1 MEDIDKEPVK
11 SKKDLLLEKLKSK
24 HPDLNADDEDS
35 FYGRIN
41 DDYDENEKRIGESSK
56 NEEALSNLF
65 SSDPRSAHFLMSWKN
80 GENPVVQLIRQFG
93 DDFKEA
99 LDDPDMQ
106 EQFAAAHNE
115 YLDRQLNNKK
125 IQDEAEANLP
135 ITLKNLEDAQSEG
148 GYDEKQADEAF
159 QLIFD
164 IIDNGNK
171 DLVTKETWIMA
182 FKALNHDSDVATAA
196 HEAEI
201 KGKNAK
207 IDKEKKKTTVPAD
220 LPPMIGGQGGEAPA
234 PKKRNLGFL
243 DKVTD
248 DNDIWNRGKRK

>member
-1 MEDIDKEPVK
+1 MEDIDKEPIK
-11 SKKDLLLEKLKSK
+11 SKKDLFLEKFRSK
-24 HPDLNADDEDS
+24 YPDLNTDDEDS

-65 SSDPRSAHFLMSWKN
+65 SSDPRAAHFLMSWKN
-80 GENPVVQLIRQFG
+80 GENPVVQLIRMFG
-93 DDFKEA
+93 DDFQEA
-99 LDDPDMQ
+99 LTDPDMQ
-106 EQFAAAHNE
+106 EKFAAAHNE

-125 IQDEAEANLP
+125 IQAEAEANLP
-135 ITLKNLEDAQSEG
+135 ITLKNLDDAQAEG
-148 GYDEKQADEAF
+148 GFDEKQADDAF
-159 QLIFD
+159 KLIFD

-171 DLVTKETWIMA
+171 DLVTKDTWIMA
-182 FKALNHDSDVATAA
+182 FKALNHDLDVESAA
-196 HEAEI
+196 REGEI

-234 PKKRNLGFL
+234 PKKKSLGFL
-243 DKVTD
+243 DSVKD
-248 DNDIWNRGKRK
+248 DNDIWKRGRKK